1 MASTL
6 ADVLEIQ
13 ATLTSISLTD
23 LEPLRAALDRE
34 AEGFSL
40 GTQQQLEALVGGYVA
55 HDDEVEAALRTL
67 LPALLEAGGPGTA
80 ALLQG
85 PARSGKSHLL
95 ALVALLCEYPQ
106 VWPFFLASHPQFTAL
121 HQALRPQGSLLIVPV
136 PLEEHRGSE
145 ERLEDIVF
153 DRTERE
159 LARSKYHVD
168 LPLSQE
174 SYALDLIERH
184 VLPRYR
190 DELNEHVRAHVGG
203 FNTWEQLRKRR
214 SEEATAIAQT
224 VARQVGYPLDFRQSR
239 TERLSRL
246 LQILP
251 QAASQGVVWLLDDL
265 SRFLASAG
273 AKAAHDDYA
282 FLEFLGQRTRL
293 EPVSTVGVLEEGL
306 EELGHLEPYLLG
318 NLRAVYTGRVQLS
331 AEPVRKVAHQALH
344 FSEGDRGRQ
353 GLAEEAFAQYQAVF
367 GDLSFT
373 LEELSQTYP
382 LHPLTEKSLEAVGC
396 RYLGQADTVLQFF
409 LAPPGR
415 GGLRDFLDRPA
426 NCLVGPGELIRYLEP
441 LSLMHQQ
448 AAPYFREAL
457 DFYRKNVS
465 QLVPENPEAALEL
478 VSCLL
483 VLRLAGITAPVSLL
497 CELLGLEP
505 AGNPWLKPAA
515 ATDILE
521 TLRLMGSYV
530 DVRRGPDPDSSIYLL
545 DVQTNLT
552 ELVRQRINSVKQS
565 LADDDSRL
573 WRRVLAASD
582 SPSFPLSELVRPQ
595 PYEVGWENTTRC
607 VQVQVVNF
615 ATLTPAQAT
624 AYCQE
629 GADPSNLEDCYLLL
643 GQLGVS
649 ARQAIAWQQLA
660 PSLPNTRWAN
670 SLLAWIPRELTPAE
684 MDTLKHCTACHELL
698 RQPAPDGEVQAAWR
712 GRLLE
717 ERLALDNAVQA
728 IAQSAYYEGTVYL
741 EEEIAATPADLAT
754 VKGDWGATI
763 ASVAQP
769 AFARLFFEFPALAP
783 QHPVTSREQINLLVS
798 QLVLPR
804 RAPRGTNDELDSLA
818 ESVMVP
824 LGLVTAKEDRW
835 EITATGRAVEEVLG
849 RIRQRDQAPEHQRGR
864 LLSCPDLAQH
874 LIKSPL
880 GLPPEL
886 FELTLAVLVR
896 LGYLEAFDKERQP
909 LLLTAM
915 PVPFAR
921 EVDYVAR
928 PALLPWSGWQILSR
942 VARVVLGRGITN
954 PSYPEQA
961 AVWEDLLQKRSEQL
975 SRLAKMRA
983 NLEELC
989 TALEQPDYLWRE
1001 SQADLDAAQEFFEHL
1016 DPRLPAAEGLTQF
1029 VTWLEPHL
1037 QEGQSI
1043 SLLSSLLQRLD
1054 RLEKFLDSGAEEV
1067 IAAKAYIESPQLS
1080 TAGLPEL
1087 EGRQEALAEVIA
1099 QGEVLVAD
1107 QISFHRHLQIFLTT
1121 YQRRYLAWHSRMHR
1135 NTAFEHY
1142 RAVKSSPEYRTLAQL
1157 QSLEIKITHDLARV
1171 GEMIEHYADRR
1182 CTFSDL
1188 TSALT
1193 RQPVCPQ
1200 CNLKLGEEL
1209 SLPPA
1214 EDLLETIKQ
1223 GLCEYFKVIT
1233 EQGFRQRVKEYATAL
1248 PYRRELTTRLEAAAN
1263 LDPEPTP
1270 REIMSVFTEEVI
1282 SHLNRILAG
1291 KSVLPR
1297 NLGELQRV
1305 LSGRTLT
1312 REEAQRLFL
1321 QWMKDSGPDI
1331 DDEDI
1336 FHIEKE

>member
-6 ADVLEIQ
+6 AEVLEIQ
-13 ATLTSISLTD
+13 AILTSISLTD

-55 HDDEVEAALRTL
+55 QDDEVEVALRML
-67 LPALLEAGGPGTA
+67 LPALLKVGGAGTA
-80 ALLQG
+80 LLVQG

-95 ALVALLCEYPQ
+95 TLVALLGEYPQ
-106 VWPFFLASHPQFTAL
+106 VWSVFLASHPQFTAL
-121 HQALRPQGSLLIVPV
+121 HQTLRPQGSLLVVPV

-159 LARSKYHVD
+159 LARGKYAVN

-203 FNTWEQLRKRR
+203 FSNWEQLRQRR
-214 SEEATAIAQT
+214 PQEATAIAQT

-251 QAASQGVVWLLDDL
+251 QTGNRSIVWLLDAL
-265 SRFLASAG
+265 SNFLISGG

-282 FLEFLGQRTRL
+282 FLEFLGQRARL
-293 EPVSTVGVLEEGL
+293 EPISVVGVLEEGL
-306 EELGHLEPYLLG
+306 EELGQMEPYLLG
-318 NLRAVYTGRVQLS
+318 NLRAVYPGRIQLS
-331 AEPVRKVAHQALH
+331 AEPVRKVAHQALR
-344 FSEGDRGRQ
+344 FAEGDRGRQ
-353 GLAEEAFAQYQAVF
+353 ALADEAFAQYQAAWGEF
-367 GDLSFT
+367 SFT
-373 LEELSQTYP
+373 REELSRTYP
-382 LHPLTEKSLEAVGC
+382 LHPLTEKSLEAVGQ

-415 GGLRDFLDRPA
+415 GGLRDFLDRPP
-426 NCLVGPGELIRYLEP
+426 NCLVGPGDLVRYLEP
-441 LSLMHQQ
+441 LALMHPQ

-457 DFYRKNVS
+457 DFYRKNAS
-465 QLVPENPEAALEL
+465 QLAPENPPAALAL

-505 AGNPWLKPAA
+505 AGNAWLKPAA
-515 ATDILE
+515 ATDMLE
-521 TLRLMGSYV
+521 ALRLMGSYV

-545 DVQTNLT
+545 DVQSNLT
-552 ELVRQRINSVKQS
+552 ELVRQRLNSVKQG

-595 PYEVGWENTTRC
+595 PYEVSWQNNTRC
-607 VQVQVVNF
+607 LQVQVVNF
-615 ATLTPAQAT
+615 ATLTPAQAA

-629 GADPSNLEDCYLLL
+629 AADPSNLEDGYLLL
-643 GQLGVS
+643 GQLGAS
-649 ARQAIAWQQLA
+649 ARQVSAWQQLA
-660 PSLPNTRWAN
+660 TSLPNTRWAN
-670 SLLAWIPRELTPAE
+670 ALLAWIPRELTPAE
-684 MDTLKHCTACHELL
+684 LDTLKHCAACHELL
-698 RQPAPDGEVQAAWR
+698 RQPAPDSELQAAWR

-717 ERLALDNAVQA
+717 ERLALDNAVRA
-728 IAQSAYYEGTVYL
+728 VAQSAYYEGTVYL
-741 EEEIAATPADLAT
+741 GEEIAATPADLA
-754 VKGDWGATI
+754 VAKGDWAATI
-763 ASVAQP
+763 TGVAEP

-783 QHPVTSREQINLLVS
+783 RRPVTSREQVDLLVRR
-798 QLVLPR
+798 LVMPVQV
-804 RAPRGTNDELDSLA
+804 PRGTDDELDSLA
-818 ESVMVP
+818 EGVMAP
-824 LGLVTAKEDRW
+824 LGLVTGEENRW

-849 RIRQRDQAPEHQRGR
+849 RIRQRDQSPEHQRGR

-886 FELTLAVLVR
+886 FELTLSVLVR
-896 LGYLEAFDKERQP
+896 LGYLEAFDEERRP
-909 LLLTAM
+909 LLGPAM

-921 EVDYVAR
+921 EVHYVAR
-928 PALLPWSGWQILSR
+928 PALLPWSGWQVLSR
-942 VARVVLGRGITN
+942 VARVVLGRGITS
-954 PSYPEQA
+954 PGYREQA
-961 AVWEDLLQKRSEQL
+961 ATWEDLLQQRERQL
-975 SRLAKMRA
+975 ERIAARRA
-983 NLEELC
+983 DLDELC
-989 TALEQPDYLWRE
+989 AALEQPEYLWRE
-1001 SQADLDAAQEFFEHL
+1001 SRADLDAAQDFFEHL
-1016 DPRLPAAEGLTQF
+1016 DARLPAAEGLTQF

-1043 SLLSSLLQRLD
+1043 SLLSSLLHRLD
-1054 RLEKFLDSGAEEV
+1054 RLEGFLGSGAEEV
-1067 IAAKAYIESPQLS
+1067 IAAQAYIESPQLS
-1080 TAGLPEL
+1080 TAELPEL
-1087 EGRQEALAEVIA
+1087 EGRREALAEVIA
-1099 QGEVLVAD
+1099 QGEALVAD
-1107 QISFHRHLQIFLTT
+1107 QISFHRHVQIFLTT
-1121 YQRRYLAWHSRMHR
+1121 YQRRYLAWHSRVHR
-1135 NTAFEHY
+1135 DTAFEHY
-1142 RAVKSSPEYRTLAQL
+1142 RAVKSSPEYRVLAQL
-1157 QSLEIKITHDLARV
+1157 QSLEIDITHDLARV
-1171 GEMIEHYADRR
+1171 GEMIEHYAQRR

-1188 TSALT
+1188 SSALA

-1214 EDLLETIKQ
+1214 EDLLETINE
-1223 GLCEYFKVIT
+1223 GLREYFQVLS
-1233 EQGFRQRVKEYATAL
+1233 EESFRQQVREYATAL
-1248 PYRRELTTRLEAAAN
+1248 PYRRELTNRLEAVAN
-1263 LDPEPTP
+1263 LDAQPSP
-1270 REIMSVFTEEVI
+1270 REIMSLFTEEVI

-1291 KSVLPR
+1291 KSVMPR
-1297 NLGELQRV
+1297 NLGELERI
-1305 LSGRTLT
+1305 LAGRTLT

-1321 QWMKDSGPDI
+1321 QWMKGGGPEI

-1336 FHIEKE
+1336 FHIEEE